1 MAEVKLVAE
10 LGRTT
15 GSSASRRL
23 RVSGRIP
30 GVVYGHGMEPLSVS
44 VVARDLGA
52 ALSSHGLN
60 QVLELEV
67 EGSSH
72 LVLARQLQRH
82 PVRRTVAHVDFQ
94 VVSRDEVVH
103 AVVPIVVVGVAGNVE
118 RESGVLEQLLT
129 SLSIY
134 TTPERIPE
142 EIELDVSGLEV
153 GQALRVR
160 DLALPEGVTT
170 DLDPEEPVVIAAVS
184 RTAADVAAAEEA
196 EAPEVVAA
204 PAEPGSRGRGCGD
217 GHHTGGR
224 GGLSPLCSGRASL
237 SRRPAPTS
245 WPSGS
250 VTRGRLMP
258 RPSTTSAPMSWP
270 CWPNVTA
277 SGSARA
283 ASWR

>member
-30 GVVYGHGMEPLSVS
+30 GVIYGHGMEPVSVS
-44 VVARDLGA
+44 VVARDLGT
-52 ALSSHGLN
+52 ALSVHGLN

-103 AVVPIVVVGVAGNVE
+103 AEVPIVVVGVAANLE
-118 RESGVLEQLLT
+118 RDRGVLEQLLT
-129 SLSIY
+129 SLSIH

-142 EIELDVSGLEV
+142 EITLDVSGLEV

-160 DLALPEGVTT
+160 DLMLPEGVTT
-170 DLDPEEPVVIAAVS
+170 DADPDEPVVIAALS
-184 RTAADVAAAEEA
+184 RTAADMAAVEAAEEA
-196 EAPEVVAA
+196 VAPEAA
-204 PAEPGSRGRGCGD
+204 GPTEPGASA
-217 GHHTGGR
+217 TGGT
-224 GGLSPLCSGRASL
+224 
-237 SRRPAPTS
+237 PAAEE
-245 WPSGS
+245 G
-250 VTRGRLMP
+250 
-258 RPSTTSAPMSWP
+258 
-270 CWPNVTA
+270 
-277 SGSARA
+277 
-283 ASWR
+283 

>member
-142 EIELDVSGLEV
+142 AIELDVSGLEV

-184 RTAADVAAAEEA
+184 RTAADVTAAEEA

-204 PAEPGSRGRGCGD
+204 PAVPGVAGPGVAG
-217 GHHTGGR
+217 TGTT
-224 GGLSPLCSGRASL
+224 
-237 SRRPAPTS
+237 PAAEE
-245 WPSGS
+245 G
-250 VTRGRLMP
+250 
-258 RPSTTSAPMSWP
+258 
-270 CWPNVTA
+270 
-277 SGSARA
+277 
-283 ASWR
+283 

>member
-60 QVLELEV
+60 QVLELE
-67 EGSSH
+67 
-72 LVLARQLQRH
+72 LQRH

-142 EIELDVSGLEV
+142 AIELDVSGLEV

-184 RTAADVAAAEEA
+184 RTAADVTAAEEA

-204 PAEPGSRGRGCGD
+204 PAEPGVAGPGVAG
-217 GHHTGGR
+217 TGTT
-224 GGLSPLCSGRASL
+224 
-237 SRRPAPTS
+237 PAAEE
-245 WPSGS
+245 G
-250 VTRGRLMP
+250 
-258 RPSTTSAPMSWP
+258 
-270 CWPNVTA
+270 
-277 SGSARA
+277 
-283 ASWR
+283 

>member
-1 MAEVKLVAE
+1 
-10 LGRTT
+10 
-15 GSSASRRL
+15 
-23 RVSGRIP
+23 
-30 GVVYGHGMEPLSVS
+30 MEPLSVS

-142 EIELDVSGLEV
+142 AIELDVSGLEV

-184 RTAADVAAAEEA
+184 RTAADVTAAEEA

-204 PAEPGSRGRGCGD
+204 PAEPGVAGPGVAG
-217 GHHTGGR
+217 TGTT
-224 GGLSPLCSGRASL
+224 
-237 SRRPAPTS
+237 PAAEE
-245 WPSGS
+245 G
-250 VTRGRLMP
+250 
-258 RPSTTSAPMSWP
+258 
-270 CWPNVTA
+270 
-277 SGSARA
+277 
-283 ASWR
+283 